1 MPQITVPLDFNTIE
15 EALAYYNMAL
25 EEEGT
30 SEIEATFEDFIEELP
45 TITPAYNPFSVAF
58 EGGTIS
64 DDTPMFSIRHSD
76 VAEHYGKKENE
87 GLKSIVAKYSETNIN
102 Y

>member
-1 MPQITVPLDFNTIE
+1 MTTTCPVFGTIE
-15 EALAYYNMAL
+15 EALTYYNMAL
-25 EEEGT
+25 EEEDT
-30 SEIEATFEDFIEELP
+30 SETEAAFEDFVEELS
-45 TITPAYNPFSVAF
+45 TITPAYNPLSVAF
-58 EGGTIS
+58 EGGTIP
-64 DDTPMFSIRHSD
+64 DYTPMFSIRHSD

>member
-1 MPQITVPLDFNTIE
+1 MTTTCPEFGTIE
-15 EALAYYNMAL
+15 EALSYYNQVM
-25 EEEGT
+25 EEEEDFDGFMET
-30 SEIEATFEDFIEELP
+30 IGSENPGVISHHSRNIFEDALLE
-45 TITPAYNPFSVAF
+45 
-58 EGGTIS
+58 TIS

-87 GLKSIVAKYSETNIN
+87 GLKSIAAKYSETNIN